1 MGQLTSAEWA
11 RTRDRIIS
19 LSLVDRGPVVR
30 ARMVEWLTAR
40 PGNGWFY
47 AMSDN
52 FHFGAQ
58 ADADAF
64 RQWMMREPV
73 S

>member
-1 MGQLTSAEWA
+1 MRQLTSAEWA

-30 ARMVEWLTAR
+30 ARMVDWLAAR

-47 AMSDN
+47 AMAYN

-73 S
+73 F